1 MRSLNKKNRLDNKKI
16 GYSNEVNLNDAYFS
30 DIGKIESLTKE
41 EEKTLMKNIQ
51 EARQEFF
58 SCLLSHNG
66 TLKYIVDTYKKN
78 NVSLLKLLPYF
89 STARTSVH
97 KVSRSEIKDF
107 FHKNIEKVE
116 SLLKENKED
125 FFQIKNLKK
134 GNEQQK
140 RNLKRRTNMRTK
152 KAINLIEE
160 LGYNYEKLFTG
171 EESLYKIL
179 FMAGCRYD
187 KLESKEENSK
197 LEPLVKDFLDYSSN
211 KHELKNYID
220 KLTVQHD
227 NYLKLRNEMVESN
240 LKLVISYAKKM
251 YNRWLSYPD
260 AIQAGNIG
268 LMRAIDKYNLD
279 YGYSFS
285 TYASYWI
292 KRAILSSSIPPQRGS
307 YYLNQNIRAVMLKY
321 YKLRE
326 ELGRNP
332 TIEEMVDKY
341 KIKKT
346 TVERALR
353 LYSLKLISLDVPV
366 SDDDHDGDDLF
377 FDPVDNSNS
386 YDEEKIALERSAIIK
401 EAINEL
407 IEKNKNDDEQIKRNC
422 EMLLMRYGLN
432 KGDFL
437 DASQGT
443 QNLLKDENS
452 SSYKRFEI
460 PYDDISKHFDLT
472 QQRVRQVIY
481 SLYRKLKP
489 ILIKK
494 STLADYLDCVVE
506 KMEELDN
513 KIS

>member
-187 KLESKEENSK
+187 KLESMEENSK

-279 YGYSFS
+279 
-285 TYASYWI
+285 
-292 KRAILSSSIPPQRGS
+292 
-307 YYLNQNIRAVMLKY
+307 
-321 YKLRE
+321 
-326 ELGRNP
+326 
-332 TIEEMVDKY
+332 
-341 KIKKT
+341 
-346 TVERALR
+346 
-353 LYSLKLISLDVPV
+353 
-366 SDDDHDGDDLF
+366 DLA
-377 FDPVDNSNS
+377 
-386 YDEEKIALERSAIIK
+386 K
-401 EAINEL
+401 
-407 IEKNKNDDEQIKRNC
+407 
-422 EMLLMRYGLN
+422 
-432 KGDFL
+432 
-437 DASQGT
+437 
-443 QNLLKDENS
+443 
-452 SSYKRFEI
+452 
-460 PYDDISKHFDLT
+460 
-472 QQRVRQVIY
+472 
-481 SLYRKLKP
+481 
-489 ILIKK
+489 
-494 STLADYLDCVVE
+494 
-506 KMEELDN
+506 
-513 KIS
+513 